1 MTSRNLTW
9 GSLRPG
15 SPSKLDGLL
24 RPRPSP
30 LVPNSNCSAG
40 RKLRRGTNQ
49 GCSTRKL
56 DSPGWPRETPPGA
69 RSGQR
74 HPAFY
79 PTEPPALRPGRADAI
94 AVAGE
99 QKRNTKLQ
107 PTDGWRH
114 LHGLTCASALAAICT
129 SAIVASIR
137 LAAAVRDKSDTLP
150 PPLRRQTRMARTARP
165 LISPTSDT
173 RFIPRESAG
182 LPRRWRDF
190 RSRPVGRGL
199 PVDEFGNAQKQVAV
213 GLVSDRTAKWP
224 LSARVRRAYRTGGV
238 TVAPAVI
245 RHRPILPGRRG
256 PRSIEQL

>member
-74 HPAFY
+74 RPAFY

-173 RFIPRESAG
+173 AFYSARISWPSSALAGFPLPPRRERSAG
-182 LPRRWRDF
+182 RRVRQCAEA
-190 RSRPVGRGL
+190 GRG
-199 PVDEFGNAQKQVAV
+199 
-213 GLVSDRTAKWP
+213 
-224 LSARVRRAYRTGGV
+224 
-238 TVAPAVI
+238 
-245 RHRPILPGRRG
+245 RPCQ
-256 PRSIEQL
+256 RSHS